1 MSLFLL
7 KTTDVYPF
15 LLIDVYIQHSRT
27 VLVTKMSSTAHV
39 LHHSRDTPGQAKTL
53 TKPLD
58 YLTSFSTARLRPQS
72 KNSLTITLSFH
83 KGWEK
88 EIEEE
93 IQHRFGGFIQQEN
106 RERLE
111 MGVWELQFRAD
122 RNSCQELRKH
132 IYIFWRFSYFPPLTE
147 YNFFSC

>member
-15 LLIDVYIQHSRT
+15 LLINVYIQHSRT
-27 VLVTKMSSTAHV
+27 ALVTKMSSTAHV

-58 YLTSFSTARLRPQS
+58 YLTLFSTARLRPRS
-72 KNSLTITLSFH
+72 KKNRLTIMLSFH

-88 EIEEE
+88 EIEE
-93 IQHRFGGFIQQEN
+93 IQYMFGRFIQQEN
-106 RERLE
+106 RERLK
-111 MGVWELQFRAD
+111 MGVWELQFRGD
-122 RNSCQELRKH
+122 RISCQELRKH
-132 IYIFWRFSYFPPLTE
+132 IYILKVQLLPPP
-147 YNFFSC
+147 YKV